1 MPGERHEHGRDG
13 SRWLTVAMAGVA
25 CIAVELAV
33 RGLHGPVDMRAF
45 VAGGAVV
52 SVIVLAGG
60 ELLRRRWP
68 SVGAAS
74 RGRVLWVCG
83 SVVAAVATE
92 VIARALAGDML
103 LLDAF
108 LLIVLRDVVIALAML
123 AHHPDARP
131 ACVGFATFIV
141 VFASASAHA
150 IWAQGFV
157 IAFAV
162 IGVWWLVGSH
172 WETLEQRLEASSR
185 RSLPRRWMLALP
197 LAVLALLVVM
207 PVSARQIR
215 QADGFMPTSGGQRDS
230 SSAATSGVG
239 DGDALV
245 AGLDNIRSFAPLENA
260 PFMTSHEPSLYDV
273 FDDTYNEPVK
283 KSKTERAIS
292 LVNQGQVR
300 QEDHSMATSKR
311 PGREFSTVR
320 KGGAPSRRR
329 IADLNSHAILQVKG
343 RVPVH
348 LKLESFDRYDGIE
361 WQPEETPSWQGGLSL
376 KAIGTHNWLSVE
388 PNTRCDIYGE
398 PETHALRIIRLDTN
412 RIPATTR
419 LAGVHIDH
427 LDRTDLFRWAQPG
440 ILQMDRDKLPEL
452 LTVHVQSQLIDPWMM
467 TESFPRFRGGPDDC
481 RFVGDDPQ
489 SQAVKALVESWVAG
503 IPRGSKQIE
512 RVIDRIRSD
521 HVLDPEARA
530 GSECTHSVAEFLL
543 ETRRGPDYLF
553 ASSAVCALR
562 SLGYAA
568 RLVSGFYADPRRYEA
583 RSDHTPVM
591 ASDVHVWAEVHAGFG
606 HWMPVEPTP
615 GYQLLEPRRGVAR
628 HVARAATVAW
638 SLIVGHPFVSG
649 ALMLAAAALV
659 WHRRFLVDVVDE
671 GLCRLW
677 AARLGESTP
686 AKAVVATVG
695 FLDRRCG
702 RTGVPRP
709 RHLTPARWLAMLH
722 ERIADA
728 APGAAPPAVVQT
740 FIDAVDAAMYDPTG
754 SEPISM
760 SPVRAAPAVWSWRHL
775 TAVRRLSA

>member
-1 MPGERHEHGRDG
+1 MRGERRERGQSE
-13 SRWLTVAMAGVA
+13 SRWVTMAMAGLA

-33 RGLHGPVDMRAF
+33 RGLHGPVDVRAF
-45 VAGGAVV
+45 GAGVAVV
-52 SVIVLAGG
+52 SMVVLAGG

-68 SVGAAS
+68 SVGETS

-83 SVVAAVATE
+83 SVAAAVATE
-92 VIARALAGDML
+92 VGVRAVTGDLL

-123 AHHPDARP
+123 SHHPDARP

-185 RSLPRRWMLALP
+185 RSLPRRWLLALP
-197 LAVLALLVVM
+197 LAVLAILVVM

-283 KSKTERAIS
+283 KSKNERAIS

-329 IADLNSHAILQVKG
+329 IADLNSHAVLQVKG

-376 KAIGTHNWLSVE
+376 KAAGARNWLMVE
-388 PNTRCDIYGE
+388 PNTRCDIYGD
-398 PETHALRIIRLDTN
+398 PETHSLRIIRLDTN

-440 ILQMDRDKLPEL
+440 ILQMDREKLPEL
-452 LTVHVQSQLIDPWMM
+452 LTVHVQSQFVDPWTV

-503 IPRGSKQIE
+503 VPRGSKQVE
-512 RVIDRIRSD
+512 RVIERIRND
-521 HVLDPEARA
+521 YVLDSEARA
-530 GSECTHSVAEFLL
+530 SPGCSHSVAEFLL

-568 RLVSGFYADPRRYEA
+568 RLVSGFYADPQRYEA
-583 RSDHTPVM
+583 RSDHTAVM
-591 ASDVHVWAEVHAGFG
+591 ASDVHVWAEVHAGLG

-615 GYQLLEPRRGVAR
+615 GYMLLEPRRGVVR
-628 HVARAATVAW
+628 HIARAATVAW
-638 SLIVGHPFVSG
+638 AAIVGHPFVT
-649 ALMLAAAALV
+649 AAVIMMAAVLF
-659 WHRRFLVDVVDE
+659 WHRRFLIDMADE
-671 GLCRLW
+671 WLWRLRTARSGT
-677 AARLGESTP
+677 AASATAIMTAVRL
-686 AKAVVATVG
+686 
-695 FLDRRCG
+695 LDRRCG
-702 RTGVPRP
+702 RAGLPRP
-709 RHLTPARWLAMLH
+709 RHLTPARWLSMLH
-722 ERIADA
+722 ERIAIA
-728 APGAAPPAVVQT
+728 VPGAAAPAIV
-740 FIDAVDAAMYDPTG
+740 DAFVDAADIAFYAPFIP
-754 SEPISM
+754 EQIPM

-775 TAVRRLSA
+775 TAARRPSA